1 MKVKRRLAPSAV
13 HVATDVD
20 RASLLNRAKRLG
32 RRIGRL
38 RHANEGHSDFEEK
51 ASIYTPDPLAKRRI
65 KDGVM

>member
-38 RHANEGHSDFEEK
+38 RHANEGHSDFE
-51 ASIYTPDPLAKRRI
+51 PDPLAKRRI